1 VEKIAGLTNQQ
12 LCGVSCGGKYLCSMQ
27 AEISLPCRLLVAG
40 GLCYAAAVDSCS
52 PQAGILR
59 QWDLCSWLDRLAHD
73 VVEQKSTRLP
83 PGSSWCPGEGGIVSA
98 ASPQVG
104 QAPCSFSVTEL
115 SAVHE
120 AMATDR
126 SNPRCNRAACS
137 MSSLTRHNWGPE
149 KLIDGQL
156 GPWEG
161 GQRMRPGGRQR
172 APSCVTEGLC
182 GAVALGWDGSKRSE
196 CID

>member
-73 VVEQKSTRLP
+73 VVEQMSTRLP

-98 ASPQVG
+98 ASPRVG
-104 QAPCSFSVTEL
+104 QAPGSFSVTEL
-115 SAVHE
+115 LAVHE
-120 AMATDR
+120 AMAHKLVKPEVQ
-126 SNPRCNRAACS
+126 SG
-137 MSSLTRHNWGPE
+137 SLQYVVLDEAQLGPE
-149 KLIDGQL
+149 KLMEGQL
-156 GPWEG
+156 GPWKG
-161 GQRMRPGGRQR
+161 GQRMRPGERQR

-182 GAVALGWDGSKRSE
+182 GA
-196 CID
+196 